1 VRRPV
6 PARRGA
12 TGAGPDELHARRRG
26 RGAWMLAML
35 ALAGAG
41 VALAEG
47 GAPRALIRADAL
59 VLAALVA
66 YVAVRRLAPPK
77 RRRSRRGPARPELPH
92 RVERLERRVAVA
104 VGSALDAHTGVRPV
118 LREIAGERLARR
130 GIALDADPDAPG
142 LLGDELWEL
151 VRPDRPVPD
160 RVDPHGLPL
169 RELRRHLDTLEAL

>member
-6 PARRGA
+6 PSRRDQS
-12 TGAGPDELHARRRG
+12 AGGELAASERRRYG
-26 RGAWMLAML
+26 PVFLAML

-47 GAPRALIRADAL
+47 GAPHALIRADAL

-77 RRRSRRGPARPELPH
+77 RRRARRAARPELPH
-92 RVERLERRVAVA
+92 RLERLERRVAVA
-104 VGSALDAHTGVRPV
+104 VGSALDMHTGVRPV
-118 LREIAGERLARR
+118 LREVAGERLARR
-130 GIALDADPDAPG
+130 GIALDADPDAPR
-142 LLGDELWEL
+142 LLGDELWEI

-160 RVDPHGLPL
+160 RIDPHGLPL